1 MSSPDGW
8 CRVVE
13 LDFVEFDS
21 VESGWHDRVRL
32 CVGRCRVGC
41 LDMVGSR
48 IDSRAGLSMMC
59 DVCGLG

>member
-1 MSSPDGW
+1 VQGS
-8 CRVVE
+8 
-13 LDFVEFDS
+13 
-21 VESGWHDRVRL
+21 RVRL
-32 CVGRCRVGC
+32 GGIPSIGVPSSLVGC